1 MADPAEQLTFTQSFL
16 AMGNGDLVQVTDFV
30 VAFINK
36 GKQVHTQRRPGAGVV
51 RGKPECNV
59 SFNFVLDDDNGPERD
74 YWLLVEQGTIK
85 QVRAKC
91 PGGMT
96 LTISGMYT
104 GVTLNGPL
112 EDATNGSCTF
122 IGKLKKS

>member
-1 MADPAEQLTFTQSFL
+1 MTEPAEVLTYSQSYL
-16 AMGNGDLVQVTDFV
+16 AMGNGDLVQVVDFT
-30 VAFINK
+30 VAFTNK
-36 GKQVHTQRRPGAGVV
+36 GKQLHTQRRPGAGVV
-51 RGKPECNV
+51 KGKPECNV
-59 SFNFVLDDDNGPERD
+59 SFNFALDDDTGPERD
-74 YWLLVEQGTIK
+74 YWLMVEQGIIK

-96 LTISGMYT
+96 LTISGIYT

-112 EDATNGSCTF
+112 EDATTGSCTF